1 VKKIPEKKQRK
12 AKKPDL
18 KVKKQ
23 TVKDLDPEKAS
34 QQIKGGQAGARL
46 CGIKCESNGWTY

>member
-1 VKKIPEKKQRK
+1 MKKETQKKQKK

-23 TVKDLDPEKAS
+23 TVKDLDPEKGS
-34 QQIKGGQAGARL
+34 EQIKGGAMCIPCTGS
-46 CGIKCESNGWTY
+46 CGRYTD